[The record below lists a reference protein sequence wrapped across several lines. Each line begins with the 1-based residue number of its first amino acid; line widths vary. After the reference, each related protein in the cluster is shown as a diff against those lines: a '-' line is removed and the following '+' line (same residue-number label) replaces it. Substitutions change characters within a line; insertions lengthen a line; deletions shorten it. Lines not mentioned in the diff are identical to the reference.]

1 MRRNLS
7 HVATHSQSWQSNA
20 RYLWIG
26 SERYALSEP
35 IHRYRALLANDH
47 RLRDWALLK
56 TIDSAKPWN
65 VADLREAS
73 NWLQRKLAER
83 TRSPEALAVLAEHGR
98 TNRIR
103 TLARSRLDQRTA

>member
-1 MRRNLS
+1 
-7 HVATHSQSWQSNA
+7 
-20 RYLWIG
+20 
-26 SERYALSEP
+26 
-35 IHRYRALLANDH
+35 LLANDH